1 MDNMVELINRE
12 APKTLQPALA
22 GLTRYSYLR
31 QANAKPAAYVD
42 VFVGNLPR
50 LAKGPFHRRQ
60 QVQRT
65 LIHALEKVF
74 WTCDSGDLTN
84 RKEVLPL
91 KNLLTGDSTW
101 TTCQV
106 LLGWVIDTVN
116 MRLSL
121 YPHQGNRFKD
131 IPEEVSSR
139 HKRINVEK
147 WQWVLGELRSMYIAL
162 PGARGLFSHM
172 QEALRHVEE
181 KW

>member
-1 MDNMVELINRE
+1 M
-12 APKTLQPALA
+12 
-22 GLTRYSYLR
+22 
-31 QANAKPAAYVD
+31 
-42 VFVGNLPR
+42 
-50 LAKGPFHRRQ
+50 
-60 QVQRT
+60 QRT

-74 WTCDSGDLTN
+74 WTCESSDMTN

-91 KNLLTGDSTW
+91 KNLLAGDSTW

-106 LLGWVIDTVN
+106 LLGWVIETVN

-121 YPHQGNRFKD
+121 YPHQGNHFKD
-131 IPEEVSSR
+131 ISEEVSSR

-147 WQWVLGELRSMYIAL
+147 WQWVLGELRSMDIAL